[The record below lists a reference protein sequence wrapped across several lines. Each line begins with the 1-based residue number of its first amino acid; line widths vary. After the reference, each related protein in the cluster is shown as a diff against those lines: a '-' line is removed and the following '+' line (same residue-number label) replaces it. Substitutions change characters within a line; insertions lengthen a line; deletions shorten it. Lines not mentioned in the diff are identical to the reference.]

1 MTDQTVKKSHHHGD
15 LRAALIQSG
24 IEILTET
31 GLDSLTLR
39 RCAARAGVSHAA
51 PAHHFDGASGLRG
64 AIAKEGFDR
73 FRHHMLQ
80 ARAAGSQTPEGRIL
94 SLCRGYLDF
103 AVANPALFALIF
115 SCGPMSQFE
124 DDMNAGDASAYGVL
138 RQTCAPFVP
147 PGANPLVIETQVW
160 SLIHGF
166 AHLLLAGTF
175 GPCDDSPDHHALFA
189 PVMALLAGIGTA
201 PRPNPRP
208 K

>member
-1 MTDQTVKKSHHHGD
+1 MAQMADQNDKKPHHHGD
-15 LRAALIQSG
+15 LRTALIQSG

-51 PAHHFDGASGLRG
+51 PAHHFDGVSGLRG

-80 ARAAGSQTPEGRIL
+80 ARATGTQTPKGRIL

-115 SCGPMSQFE
+115 NCGPMSQFE

-138 RQTCAPFVP
+138 RATCAPFVP
-147 PGANPLVIETQVW
+147 AGTDPLVVETQVW

-189 PVMALLAGIGTA
+189 PVMALLEGIGTP
-201 PRPNPRP
+201 PRPN
-208 K
+208 

>member
-1 MTDQTVKKSHHHGD
+1 MTDHSGKKPHHHGD

-24 IEILTET
+24 IEILTES
-31 GLDSLTLR
+31 GLEALTLR

-51 PAHHFDGASGLRG
+51 PAHHFDGLSGLRA

-73 FRHHMLQ
+73 FRTQMLRS
-80 ARAAGSQTPEGRIL
+80 RASGSQSPEGRIL

-103 AVANPALFALIF
+103 AVENPALFALIF

-124 DDMNAGDASAYGVL
+124 KDMKAGTATAYGVL
-138 RQTCAPFVP
+138 RETCAPFVP
-147 PGANPLVIETQVW
+147 EGADPLVVETQVW

-166 AHLLLAGTF
+166 SHLFLAGTF
-175 GPCDDSPDHHALFA
+175 GPDSGPPDHHRLFA
-189 PVMALLAGIGTA
+189 PVMALLREIGTPPA
-201 PRPNPRP
+201 P